1 MCHLS
6 LTDQP
11 LQDIFVH
18 ILQLPTESRHSEMP
32 WCPLT
37 CGEKSS
43 VDLVIGYYPWVSRTW
58 VFDSLISFTFI

>member
-18 ILQLPTESRHSEMP
+18 ILQLPTESRHLEMP

-43 VDLVIGYYPWVSRTW
+43 VDLVIG
-58 VFDSLISFTFI
+58 